1 MDKEK
6 RKKKWI
12 INYSMLGTCSA
23 TTTCAVNRDGKGPNV
38 LLVLINT
45 SYSRKK
51 KSILINITSK
61 WKSTLKQSSAQCY
74 DYIEIQLMFD

>member
-12 INYSMLGTCSA
+12 ISYSMLGTCSA

-51 KSILINITSK
+51 NP
-61 WKSTLKQSSAQCY
+61 Y
-74 DYIEIQLMFD
+74 